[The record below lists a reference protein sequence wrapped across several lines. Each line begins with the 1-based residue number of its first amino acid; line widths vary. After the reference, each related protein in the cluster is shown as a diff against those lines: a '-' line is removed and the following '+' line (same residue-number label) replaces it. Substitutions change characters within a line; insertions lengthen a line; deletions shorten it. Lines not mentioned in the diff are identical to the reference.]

1 VPCWCRLGKLDAI
14 QVVPFGPR
22 WIRLTPEIIAE
33 LRKPTP

>member
-1 VPCWCRLGKLDAI
+1 LGKLDAI

-33 LRKPTP
+33 LRKPTPE